1 MNLLS
6 RWNQS
11 FSNLSVR
18 RKLNLLTALIAVG
31 VIALAII
38 AARMQ
43 YLDLAETRKE
53 ALKTQVELSY
63 GILAHYTRLASS
75 GELTEEAAKAAALQA
90 LDVMRAD
97 NDSAYYNVLDTD
109 YTLLM
114 HPFARDRVG
123 KVQKDYTSKDGVP
136 IYLQQVDMARTGGGY
151 TYYKT
156 TKPGNDALIEK
167 VTYAGMYAP
176 WQWVITSGVYMDD
189 VQRQAL
195 VFTAIMAATGGG
207 VVLIVLGLSWLIGNR
222 ITLPL
227 RQATHVAESIAR
239 GKLDSRIGEQA
250 HDEPGRLL
258 ESMARMQEQ
267 LHAVISG
274 QREMARRHDAG
285 STGYRMDETAFPGE
299 YGLMVHETN
308 TLVGAH
314 VQTMDAVLAVVQRYA
329 QGDLSAD
336 IARYPGEK
344 AAITA
349 TVDAVKQNL
358 GNINGE
364 IQRLAAAAAAGDFSQ
379 RGDTARFDHDFRRM
393 IGHLNAMMQ
402 VSDDNLGK
410 LSQLLSAIAE
420 GDLTAR
426 MHGDFQGVFATMRDD
441 ANATVAQ
448 LTQIVGQIQEAAG
461 SINLAAGEI
470 ATGNSDLSRRTEQ
483 QAANL
488 EETAA
493 SMEELTSTVRQNAE
507 HARQANQLAIGA
519 HTVATQGG
527 HVVGEVVTT
536 MAAIQTSSKKIAEI
550 ISVIDGIA
558 FQTNILA
565 LNAAV
570 EAARA
575 GEQGRGFAVVA
586 SEVRTLAQRSAGAAK
601 EIKGL
606 IDDSVGKVAE
616 GSQLVNQAGATMGE
630 IVASVQRV
638 TDIMAE
644 ISAASQEQ
652 SAGIDQVNQ
661 TVVQMDETT
670 QQNAAL
676 VEEATAAARA
686 MEEQATQLADAVAIF
701 RLDDHVAQAV
711 SAVTARAVAGMP
723 PVRPA
728 SRPTP
733 AAPRAATPMRPAR
746 STPADDGNWQEF

>member
-1 MNLLS
+1 MNLLH
-6 RWNQS
+6 RWQHY

-18 RKLNLLTALIAVG
+18 RKLNLLTLLIALG
-31 VIALAII
+31 VIALSVI

-43 YLDLAETRKE
+43 YLDLTETRKT

-63 GILAHYTRLASS
+63 GILQHYHRLAGT
-75 GELTEEAAKAAALQA
+75 GELSEDAAKSAALQA
-90 LDVMRAD
+90 LEVMRAE
-97 NDSAYYNVLDTD
+97 NDTYYFNIYDTG
-109 YTLLM
+109 YRLLM
-114 HPFARDRVG
+114 HPFRKDLVG
-123 KVQKDYTSKDGVP
+123 KDMKDFRTDDGVR
-136 IYLQQVDMARTGGGY
+136 IYYDQVEAAKAGGGFVNY
-151 TYYKT
+151 RWA
-156 TKPGNDALIEK
+156 KPGSKGEVEK
-167 VTYAGMYAP
+167 VAYAGLFAP
-176 WQWVITSGVYMDD
+176 WNWVVSSGVYMDD

-195 VFTAIMAATGGG
+195 VFTAIMAISGG
-207 VVLIVLGLSWLIGNR
+207 VLVLIVLALSWVIGNR
-222 ITLPL
+222 IARPL
-227 RQATHVAESIAR
+227 KQATAVAEGIAN
-239 GKLDSRIGEQA
+239 GKLDSHIGPQP

-258 ESMARMQEQ
+258 EAMSGMQQQ
-267 LHAVISG
+267 LHAVIGG

-285 STGYRMDETAFPGE
+285 ELSYRIDASAFPGE
-299 YGLMVHETN
+299 YGLMVQETN
-308 TLVGAH
+308 TLVGSH
-314 VQTMDAVLAVVQRYA
+314 VQTLHDVLDVVQQYA
-329 QGDLSAD
+329 VGDLSRD

-344 AAITA
+344 AAMTT
-349 TVDAVKQNL
+349 TVDTVKANL
-358 GNINGE
+358 GRINAE
-364 IQRLAAAAAAGDFSQ
+364 IKQLASAAAAGDFSQ
-379 RGDTARFDHDFRRM
+379 RGDAQRFDHDFRLM
-393 IGHLNAMMQ
+393 LENLNAMMA

-426 MHGDFQGVFATMRDD
+426 MHGDYQGVFARMRDD
-441 ANATVAQ
+441 ANTTVAQ
-448 LTQIVGQIQEAAG
+448 LTQIVGQIQASAS
-461 SINLAAGEI
+461 SITLAAGEI
-470 ATGNSDLSRRTEQ
+470 ASGNSDLSRRTEQ

-519 HTVATQGG
+519 HGVASQGG
-527 HVVGEVVTT
+527 EVVGQVVTT
-536 MAAIQTSSKKIAEI
+536 MSAIEASSKKIAEI

-586 SEVRTLAQRSAGAAK
+586 SEVRTLAQRSAAAAK

-616 GSQLVNQAGATMGE
+616 GSSLVHQAGSTMGE

-652 SAGIDQVNQ
+652 SAGIEQVNQ

-686 MEEQATQLADAVAIF
+686 MEDQAAQLADAVAIF
-701 RLDDHVAQAV
+701 RLDNQV
-711 SAVTARAVAGMP
+711 SAAVKAVAERVEP
-723 PVRPA
+723 ARITTVARPQPTSTPTPVRRSSNA
-728 SRPTP
+728 STF
-733 AAPRAATPMRPAR
+733 AA
-746 STPADDGNWQEF
+746 SDSDWQEF